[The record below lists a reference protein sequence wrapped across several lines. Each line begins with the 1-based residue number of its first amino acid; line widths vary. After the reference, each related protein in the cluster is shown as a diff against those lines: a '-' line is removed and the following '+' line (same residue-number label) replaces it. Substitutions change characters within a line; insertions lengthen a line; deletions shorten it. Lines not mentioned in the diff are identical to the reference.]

1 MAYKITYSPETAYL
15 YPQGKKEKR
24 NITGKWITAA
34 FLIAGL
40 LWIRLNG
47 IADFLIPGNPEVTKE
62 AASVFMEDLQEGVR
76 VHDAVTTFCKTI
88 LNDGMY

>member
-1 MAYKITYSPETAYL
+1 MAYKITYSPEKAYL

-24 NITGKWITAA
+24 NIIGKWIIAA
-34 FLIAGL
+34 FLIVGF

-47 IADFLIPGNPEVTKE
+47 IPDFLVPGNPEVTKE
-62 AASVFMEDLQEGVR
+62 AASVFLEDLQEGVR
-76 VHDAVTTFCKTI
+76 MYDAVTTFCKTI